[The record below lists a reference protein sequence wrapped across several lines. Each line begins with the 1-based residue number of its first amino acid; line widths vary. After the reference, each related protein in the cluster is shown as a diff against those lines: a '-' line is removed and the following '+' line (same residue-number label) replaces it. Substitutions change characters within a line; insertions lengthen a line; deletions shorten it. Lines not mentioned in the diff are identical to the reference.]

1 MWCTTIFDIDDE
13 EGKLCEKTRHLAVI
27 TGIQKSGKKT
37 EPTTL
42 MEETGTG
49 ERASGMAGSG
59 GGEAEEEIERTPVN
73 WVALDA
79 LVLDYAKSERLLLDH
94 DNGAH
99 SPSTSTTSCCSSS
112 SSFNSSSS
120 SNCIRGVIEATR
132 KLIEEGSIDQVFS
145 LLSLHA
151 PAVLDD
157 QHLVFRLQKQRFIE
171 LLRSEKGE
179 SHDLAINCC
188 RTALGPCALNA
199 YPEAYE
205 EFRRVLLAFIY
216 DKDDQTSPVAEEW
229 SKERR
234 SELAALVASTM
245 KARLRAYDPC
255 FSQTLKYL
263 LSVHNGFC
271 YRQSFTSTISHI
283 SKKLLSE
290 ERDPPAT
297 LQEPLYEAPQF
308 KEVDVQALAH
318 AVGLP
323 RQGAIDSLRYTDGD
337 LFAAFQNELS
347 RMKLNV
353 PMVDEL
359 VHEYCLYKGLIY
371 CTLNSSSDWQVSL
384 KPKIKDSCCREAFSS
399 LDVNRSV
406 VQQVDV
412 QTAAGDAMMEDFTRT
427 CSDGSQRQHIDVELR
442 IPSGTAYS
450 GEACSTSGACQT
462 ENPGI
467 CSGRLNNWMQEERG
481 SRPRWR
487 GRSFE
492 SKTEGEI
499 QLYCTK
505 EEECARLADSKGY
518 GVDRFQI
525 VLEMRELVTKGMI
538 VKVVHEIKEWNPHF
552 FEQNPILLF
561 QLKQVE
567 FLKLVEDGNYAGAL
581 RVARS
586 DLGPLAASYQ
596 NLLKP
601 LKETLL
607 ALARPEES
615 ASVKRIPLNI
625 VATSLQIALG
635 ASIGIEEPLLM
646 KIMRATLYTH
656 AQWFKLQMCTDRFE
670 KLLRISELKELD
682 PGMVTTSKS
691 QPNPD
696 ICSGAT
702 SHVTGNSCNSNPSAG
717 SNQPPEASGGLF
729 NETAILHVMEILALP
744 RSDAIQL
751 LAQYDGSA
759 DAVFQQIFN

>member
-1 MWCTTIFDIDDE
+1 V
-13 EGKLCEKTRHLAVI
+13 CEKTSHLAVI
-27 TGIQKSGKKT
+27 TGIQQSGKEGGLT
-37 EPTTL
+37 ITTV

-49 ERASGMAGSG
+49 EGARGVAGAA
-59 GGEAEEEIERTPVN
+59 GGEEEEIEGTPVN

-94 DNGAH
+94 DNGVH
-99 SPSTSTTSCCSSS
+99 SPSPSTTSSS
-112 SSFNSSSS
+112 SSSS
-120 SNCIRGVIEATR
+120 SNSSSSNSIREVIERIR
-132 KLIEEGSIDQVFS
+132 KLTEEGNIDQVFS
-145 LLSLHA
+145 LLALHA
-151 PAVLDD
+151 SAVLDD
-157 QHLVFRLQKQRFIE
+157 QHLVFRLQKQKFIE
-171 LLRSEKGE
+171 LLRSGEGE
-179 SHDLAINCC
+179 SRDLAINCC

-205 EFRRVLLAFIY
+205 EFKRVLLAFIY

-229 SKERR
+229 SEKRR

-263 LSVHNGFC
+263 LSVHNGYC

-297 LQEPLYEAPQF
+297 LQESLYEAPQF

-318 AVGLP
+318 AVGLS

-359 VHEYCLYKGLIY
+359 VHGYCIYRGLIY
-371 CTLNSSSDWQVSL
+371 GTFNSSSDWEISL
-384 KPKIKDSCCREAFSS
+384 KPKIEDSCSREEFSS
-399 LDVNRSV
+399 LDVNYSV

-412 QTAAGDAMMEDFTRT
+412 ETTAGDVIMEDFPGT
-427 CSDGSQRQHIDVELR
+427 CSGSSQRQQIDVELR
-442 IPSGTAYS
+442 IPSETVYS

-462 ENPGI
+462 ENPRI
-467 CSGRLNNWMQEERG
+467 QSGWLRNWMQEERG

-487 GRSFE
+487 RRYFE
-492 SKTEGEI
+492 SKEQGKI
-499 QLYCTK
+499 GLHCTK
-505 EEECARLADSKGY
+505 DQEYTQQADSKSY
-518 GVDRFQI
+518 GVDKFQI
-525 VLEMRELVTKGMI
+525 VQEMRELVTKGMV
-538 VKVVHEIKEWNPHF
+538 VKVVHEIKDWNPHF

-625 VATSLQIALG
+625 VATSLQVALG

-646 KIMRATLYTH
+646 KIMRATIYTH

-670 KLLRISELKELD
+670 KLLRINELKEMD
-682 PGMVTTSKS
+682 PGMLATLKS
-691 QPNPD
+691 EPNPD
-696 ICSGAT
+696 LCSGAT
-702 SHVTGNSCNSNPSAG
+702 SHVTGSSCNSKPSDG
-717 SNQPPEASGGLF
+717 GNQPPEASGGLF
-729 NETAILHVMEILALP
+729 NETAILQVMEFLALP

-759 DAVFQQIFN
+759 DAVFQQIFT

>member
-1 MWCTTIFDIDDE
+1 MGEDKPFSCYYWYTTVRR
-13 EGKLCEKTRHLAVI
+13 EGGPSQAT
-27 TGIQKSGKKT
+27 
-37 EPTTL
+37 TTL

-49 ERASGMAGSG
+49 EGARGVA
-59 GGEAEEEIERTPVN
+59 GEAAGEEEAGIERTPVN

-94 DNGAH
+94 DNGVH
-99 SPSTSTTSCCSSS
+99 SPSPSTNSCSSS
-112 SSFNSSSS
+112 SSSNSSSL
-120 SNCIRGVIEATR
+120 SNCIREVIETIR
-132 KLIEEGSIDQVFS
+132 KLTEEGNIDQVFS
-145 LLSLHA
+145 LLALHA
-151 PAVLDD
+151 SAVLDD
-157 QHLVFRLQKQRFIE
+157 QHLIFRLQKQKFIE
-171 LLRSEKGE
+171 LLRSGKRE
-179 SHDLAINCC
+179 SRDLAIICC

-205 EFRRVLLAFIY
+205 EFKRVLLAFIY

-229 SKERR
+229 SEKRR
-234 SELAALVASTM
+234 SELAALVASTI

-263 LSVHNGFC
+263 LSVHNGYC

-297 LQEPLYEAPQF
+297 LQESLYEAPQF

-323 RQGAIDSLRYTDGD
+323 RQGAVDSLRYTDGD
-337 LFAAFQNELS
+337 LFVAFQNELS

-359 VHEYCLYKGLIY
+359 VHEYCLYRGLIY
-371 CTLNSSSDWQVSL
+371 GTLNSSSDCEISL
-384 KPKIKDSCCREAFSS
+384 KPEKEGSCSREAFSS
-399 LDVNRSV
+399 LDVNHLV
-406 VQQVDV
+406 VQQADV
-412 QTAAGDAMMEDFTRT
+412 ESSAGDVIMEDFPGA
-427 CSDGSQRQHIDVELR
+427 CSDSSQKQQIDDELR
-442 IPSGTAYS
+442 IRSETVYS

-467 CSGRLNNWMQEERG
+467 RSGWLRNWMQEERG

-487 GRSFE
+487 GRYFE
-492 SKTEGEI
+492 SKAQGKVE
-499 QLYCTK
+499 LHCTK
-505 EEECARLADSKGY
+505 DQECTQLADSKSY
-518 GVDRFQI
+518 SVDKFQI
-525 VLEMRELVTKGMI
+525 VLDMGELVTKGMI
-538 VKVVHEIKEWNPHF
+538 VKVVHEIKEWNPLF

-615 ASVKRIPLNI
+615 ASVKHIPLNI
-625 VATSLQIALG
+625 VATSLQVALG
-635 ASIGIEEPLLM
+635 ASIGIEEPQLM
-646 KIMRATLYTH
+646 KIMRATIYTH

-670 KLLRISELKELD
+670 KLLRINELKEMD
-682 PGMVTTSKS
+682 PGMVKKLKS
-691 QPNPD
+691 EANPD
-696 ICSGAT
+696 LCSGAT
-702 SHVTGNSCNSNPSAG
+702 SHVTGSSCNSMPSDG

-729 NETAILHVMEILALP
+729 NETAILQVMEFLALP

-759 DAVFQQIFN
+759 DAVFQQMFS

>member
-1 MWCTTIFDIDDE
+1 M
-13 EGKLCEKTRHLAVI
+13 
-27 TGIQKSGKKT
+27 
-37 EPTTL
+37 
-42 MEETGTG
+42 
-49 ERASGMAGSG
+49 
-59 GGEAEEEIERTPVN
+59 
-73 WVALDA
+73 
-79 LVLDYAKSERLLLDH
+79 
-94 DNGAH
+94 
-99 SPSTSTTSCCSSS
+99 
-112 SSFNSSSS
+112 
-120 SNCIRGVIEATR
+120 
-132 KLIEEGSIDQVFS
+132 
-145 LLSLHA
+145 
-151 PAVLDD
+151 
-157 QHLVFRLQKQRFIE
+157 
-171 LLRSEKGE
+171 
-179 SHDLAINCC
+179 
-188 RTALGPCALNA
+188 
-199 YPEAYE
+199 
-205 EFRRVLLAFIY
+205 
-216 DKDDQTSPVAEEW
+216 
-229 SKERR
+229 
-234 SELAALVASTM
+234 
-245 KARLRAYDPC
+245 
-255 FSQTLKYL
+255 
-263 LSVHNGFC
+263 
-271 YRQSFTSTISHI
+271 
-283 SKKLLSE
+283 
-290 ERDPPAT
+290 
-297 LQEPLYEAPQF
+297 
-308 KEVDVQALAH
+308 
-318 AVGLP
+318 GLP

-359 VHEYCLYKGLIY
+359 VHEYCLYRGLIY
-371 CTLNSSSDWQVSL
+371 GTLNSSSDFQISL

-412 QTAAGDAMMEDFTRT
+412 QTAAGDVIMEDFTGT
-427 CSDGSQRQHIDVELR
+427 CSDGSQGQQIDVELR
-442 IPSGTAYS
+442 IPSETFYS

-467 CSGRLNNWMQEERG
+467 RSGRLRNWMQAERD
-481 SRPRWR
+481 SQPRWR
-487 GRSFE
+487 GRCFE
-492 SKTEGEI
+492 SKAEGKTE
-499 QLYCTK
+499 LYSTK
-505 EEECARLADSKGY
+505 ADSKSY

-607 ALARPEES
+607 ALARPEEN

-625 VATSLQIALG
+625 VATSLQVALG

-646 KIMRATLYTH
+646 KLMRATLYTH

-682 PGMVTTSKS
+682 PTMVTTSKS
-691 QPNPD
+691 EPNPD
-696 ICSGAT
+696 LCSGAT
-702 SHVTGNSCNSNPSAG
+702 SHVTGNSCNSNPSDG

-729 NETAILHVMEILALP
+729 NETAILQVMEFLALP

>member
-1 MWCTTIFDIDDE
+1 M
-13 EGKLCEKTRHLAVI
+13 A
-27 TGIQKSGKKT
+27 
-37 EPTTL
+37 
-42 MEETGTG
+42 ETGTG
-49 ERASGMAGSG
+49 ERARGIAGSSG
-59 GGEAEEEIERTPVN
+59 GGEAEKEIERTPVN
-73 WVALDA
+73 WFALDA

-99 SPSTSTTSCCSSS
+99 SPSPSTTSCSSSS

-120 SNCIRGVIEATR
+120 SNCIREVIEATR

-157 QHLVFRLQKQRFIE
+157 QHLVFRLQKQKFIE
-171 LLRSEKGE
+171 LLRTGKGE
-179 SHDLAINCC
+179 SRDLAINCC

-205 EFRRVLLAFIY
+205 EFKRVLLAFIY

-229 SKERR
+229 SEKRR

-297 LQEPLYEAPQF
+297 LQESLYEAPQF

-359 VHEYCLYKGLIY
+359 VHEYCLYRGLIY
-371 CTLNSSSDWQVSL
+371 GTLNSSSDFQISL

-412 QTAAGDAMMEDFTRT
+412 QTAAGDVIMEDFTGT
-427 CSDGSQRQHIDVELR
+427 CSDGSQGQQIDVELR
-442 IPSGTAYS
+442 IPSETFYS

-467 CSGRLNNWMQEERG
+467 RSGRLRNWMQAERD
-481 SRPRWR
+481 SQPRWR
-487 GRSFE
+487 GRCFE
-492 SKTEGEI
+492 SKAEGKTE
-499 QLYCTK
+499 LYSTK
-505 EEECARLADSKGY
+505 ADSKSY

-567 FLKLVEDGNYAGAL
+567 FLKLVEDGNYAEAL

-607 ALARPEES
+607 ALARPEEN

-625 VATSLQIALG
+625 VATSLQVALG

-646 KIMRATLYTH
+646 KLMRATLYTH

-682 PGMVTTSKS
+682 PTMVTTSKS
-691 QPNPD
+691 EPNPD
-696 ICSGAT
+696 LCSGAT
-702 SHVTGNSCNSNPSAG
+702 SHVTGNSCNSNPSDG

-729 NETAILHVMEILALP
+729 NETAILQVMEFLALP

-759 DAVFQQIFN
+759 DAVFQKIFN